1 MLDLEYLEYLENLGK
16 ADVEAIADEIWCTT
30 NSTNRLEALLQ
41 KVQMMDFEQGY
52 QLFKLVWPT
61 CDVTGP
67 NAKIAAEYLNDCLS
81 EVQLAE
87 YLSQKERQW
96 FEALPDNIRVYRGSD
111 TQTLVGLS
119 WTTSKETAL
128 QFALGHR
135 CIFNETPVLLSGF
148 IRKHHVLMADNSRN
162 EFELLTDFKMVSQIR
177 VVNYYR
183 QGNEIKP
190 RFN

>member
-1 MLDLEYLEYLENLGK
+1 MLDLEYLQNLGK

-30 NSTNRLEALLQ
+30 NSTNKLEALLQ
-41 KVQMMDFEQGY
+41 KVQMMDYEQGY

-61 CDVTGP
+61 CDVTGLYA
-67 NAKIAAEYLNDCLS
+67 NIAAEYLNDCLS

-87 YLSQKERQW
+87 YLSKEERQW

-111 TQTLVGLS
+111 AQTLFGLS

-135 CIFNETPVLLSGF
+135 GIFNETPALLSGF
-148 IRKHHVLMADNSRN
+148 IRKHHVLMADNSRS
-162 EFELLTDFKMVSQIR
+162 EFELLTEFEMVSQIR

-190 RFN
+190 RFR